1 MQALIGF
8 TWLLVLQTLG
18 ELCSRLLHL
27 PFPGPVTGML
37 LLLVAVH
44 WPLVRDP
51 VSAVAEFLLSH
62 LSLLFIPVGVG
73 VMTHIALVSQ
83 YGWKIMIIII
93 VSTWLGMGMTLLAL
107 RWGGKH

>member
-1 MQALIGF
+1 
-8 TWLLVLQTLG
+8 
-18 ELCSRLLHL
+18 
-27 PFPGPVTGML
+27 ML
-37 LLLVAVH
+37 LLLVAVR

-83 YGWKIMIIII
+83 YGWKILIIII
-93 VSTWLGMGMTLLAL
+93 ISTWLGMGMTLLAL